1 MGNLSKSELL
11 NYALQNGMISLDTIQ
26 AQFEMD
32 ERKKYL
38 DMHVSRIWQSTDG
51 KWYTYLPNGEKR
63 RLIKRSTKENLED
76 AIYDFYK
83 NDTDT
88 QTLEKTF
95 WEWVNKKLKFGE
107 ISKQTADRYEV
118 DFYRYFGTCKDRDI
132 RFFDEDFLDDLILT
146 NIRLYRMKS
155 KAWGN
160 MRLVLKGTMLFAS
173 KKRYTDFK
181 ITEYLNDLDLSR
193 KIFNHD
199 RKPTENVIFQEKEVE
214 QIIQHIEKSNSL
226 NDIAILFAIYTGMR
240 VGEIVALKWED
251 ICIDQI
257 HVNRTQIKYK
267 DENGKI
273 IHEIRD
279 FPKTEAGIRDVV
291 VLPELKAVIKRLR
304 KINPFTEY
312 LFEKK
317 GECIHKHSVATRL
330 YNLCDKFGFPR
341 KGMHSL
347 RRYYATKLINAGI
360 EEAIIISQMGHT
372 DFKTTKTYYYKDNS
386 EKEYVVQRVASAF
399 TL

>member
-1 MGNLSKSELL
+1 MSSLSKSELL
-11 NYALQNGMISLDTIQ
+11 NYALQNGMINLDTIQ

-118 DFYRYFGTCKDRDI
+118 DFYRYFGNCKDRDI

-199 RKPTENVIFQEKEVE
+199 RKPTENVIFQEKEVD
-214 QIIQHIEKSNSL
+214 QIIQHIDKSNSL

-251 ICIDQI
+251 ICTDQI

-386 EKEYVVQRVASAF
+386 EKEYVVKRVASAF

>member
-1 MGNLSKSELL
+1 MSSLSKNELL

-63 RLIKRSTKENLED
+63 RLVKRSTKKDLED
-76 AIYDFYK
+76 LIFDFYK
-83 NDTDT
+83 EYEEP

-95 WEWVNKKLKFGE
+95 WEWINKKLKFGE

-118 DFYRYFGTCKDRDI
+118 DFYKYFGNCKNRDI
-132 RFFDEDFLDDLILT
+132 RLVDEDFLDDLILN
-146 NIRLYRMKS
+146 NIKLYQMKS
-155 KAWGN
+155 KAWAN
-160 MRLVLKGTMLFAS
+160 MRLVLKGMMLFAN

-181 ITEYLNDLDLSR
+181 ITRYLEELDLSR
-193 KIFNHD
+193 KIFNHE
-199 RKPTENVIFQEKEVE
+199 RKPTENVIFQEKEV
-214 QIIQHIEKSNSL
+214 QKIIDYIGKSNNL

-251 ICIDQI
+251 VCANQI

-267 DENGKI
+267 DESGKI
-273 IHEIRD
+273 IHEIRN

-291 VLPELKAVIKRLR
+291 ILPELKEVIKRLR

-312 LFEKK
+312 LFDKN
-317 GECIHKHSVATRL
+317 GDCVHKHSVSTRL

-347 RRYYATKLINAGI
+347 RRFYATKLINAGI

-372 DFKTTKTYYYKDNS
+372 DFNTTRTYYYKDNN
-386 EKEYVVQRVASAF
+386 EKEYVVERVASAF
-399 TL
+399 C

>member
-1 MGNLSKSELL
+1 MSSLSKSELL
-11 NYALQNGMISLDTIQ
+11 NYALQNGIISLDTIQ

-32 ERKKYL
+32 ERRKYL

-63 RLIKRSTKENLED
+63 RLVKRSTKKDLED
-76 AIYDFYK
+76 LIFDFYK
-83 NDTDT
+83 EYEEP

-95 WEWVNKKLKFGE
+95 WEWINKKLKFGE

-118 DFYRYFGTCKDRDI
+118 DFYKYFGNCKNRDI
-132 RFFDEDFLDDLILT
+132 RLVDEDFLDDLILN
-146 NIRLYRMKS
+146 NIKLYQMKS
-155 KAWGN
+155 KAWAN
-160 MRLVLKGTMLFAS
+160 MRLVLKGMMLFAN

-181 ITEYLNDLDLSR
+181 ITRYLEELDLSR

-199 RKPTENVIFQEKEVE
+199 KKPTENVIFQEKEV
-214 QIIQHIEKSNSL
+214 QKIIDHIGKSNNL

-251 ICIDQI
+251 VCSNQI

-267 DENGKI
+267 DESGKI
-273 IHEIRD
+273 IHEIRN

-304 KINPFTEY
+304 KINTFTEY
-312 LFEKK
+312 LFEKN
-317 GECIHKHSVATRL
+317 GECVHKHSVSTRL

-372 DFKTTKTYYYKDNS
+372 DFNTTRNYYYKNNN
-386 EKEYVVQRVASAF
+386 EEEYVVQRVVSAF
-399 TL
+399 C

>member
-1 MGNLSKSELL
+1 MSSLSKSELL

-32 ERKKYL
+32 ERRKYL

-63 RLIKRSTKENLED
+63 RLVKRSTKKDSED
-76 AIYDFYK
+76 LIFDFYK
-83 NDTDT
+83 EYEEP

-95 WEWVNKKLKFGE
+95 WEWINKKLKFGE

-118 DFYRYFGTCKDRDI
+118 DFYKYFGNCKNRDI
-132 RFFDEDFLDDLILT
+132 RLVDEDFLDDIILN
-146 NIRLYRMKS
+146 NIKLYQMKS
-155 KAWGN
+155 KAWAN
-160 MRLVLKGTMLFAS
+160 MRLVLKGMMLFAN

-181 ITEYLNDLDLSR
+181 ITRYLEELDLSR

-199 RKPTENVIFQEKEVE
+199 KKPTENVIFQEKEV
-214 QIIQHIEKSNSL
+214 QKIINHIGKSNNL

-251 ICIDQI
+251 VCSNQI

-267 DENGKI
+267 DESGKI
-273 IHEIRD
+273 IHEIRN

-291 VLPELKAVIKRLR
+291 VLPELKTVIKRLR
-304 KINPFTEY
+304 KINTFTEY
-312 LFEKK
+312 LFEKN
-317 GECIHKHSVATRL
+317 GECVHKHSVSTRL

-372 DFKTTKTYYYKDNS
+372 DFNTTRNYYYKNNN
-386 EKEYVVQRVASAF
+386 EEEYVVQRVVSAF
-399 TL
+399 C

>member
-1 MGNLSKSELL
+1 MSSLSKSELL

-63 RLIKRSTKENLED
+63 RLVKRSTKKDLED
-76 AIYDFYK
+76 LIFDFYK
-83 NDTDT
+83 EYEEP

-95 WEWVNKKLKFGE
+95 WEWINKKLKFGE

-118 DFYRYFGTCKDRDI
+118 DFYKYFGNCKNRDI
-132 RFFDEDFLDDLILT
+132 RLVDEDFLDDLILN
-146 NIRLYRMKS
+146 NIKLYQMKS
-155 KAWGN
+155 KAWAN
-160 MRLVLKGTMLFAS
+160 MRLVLKGMMLFAN

-181 ITEYLNDLDLSR
+181 ITRYLEELDLSR

-199 RKPTENVIFQEKEVE
+199 KKPTENVIFQEKEV
-214 QIIQHIEKSNSL
+214 QKIINHIGESNNL

-251 ICIDQI
+251 VCSNQI

-267 DENGKI
+267 DESGKI
-273 IHEIRD
+273 IHEIRN

-304 KINPFTEY
+304 KINTFTEY
-312 LFEKK
+312 LFEKN
-317 GECIHKHSVATRL
+317 GECVHKHSVSTRL

-372 DFKTTKTYYYKDNS
+372 DFNTTRNYYYKNNN
-386 EKEYVVQRVASAF
+386 EEEYVVQRVVSAF
-399 TL
+399 C